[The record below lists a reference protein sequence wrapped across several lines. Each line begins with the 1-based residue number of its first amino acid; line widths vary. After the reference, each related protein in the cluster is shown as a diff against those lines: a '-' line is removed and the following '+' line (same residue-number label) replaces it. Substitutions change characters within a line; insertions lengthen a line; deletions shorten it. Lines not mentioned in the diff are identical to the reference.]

1 MKKIN
6 QQIKE
11 APSMK
16 MSKLAIDFVI
26 AFAVILVVSLIITF
40 LYNLLVY
47 HTSMIDGESSFRLAL
62 ILGISRSLLR
72 QRMFS

>member
-11 APSMK
+11 DPPMK

-26 AFAVILVVSLIITF
+26 AFAVILVVSLIVTF

-47 HTSMIDGESSFRLAL
+47 RTSMIDGESSFRIAL
-62 ILGISRSLLR
+62 ILGISRALLR
-72 QRMFS
+72 QRLFS